1 MTRAEHF
8 LAKLDRVTLAYLEH
22 LGRLHLDARKRLE
35 TIDQADAW
43 VEHGERL
50 ADAIEAFRKLVRPD
64 PIRARIE
71 QGLRR

>member
-1 MTRAEHF
+1 MTQRF

-22 LGRLHLDARKRLE
+22 LGRLHLDARNRIKTVE
-35 TIDQADAW
+35 EADAW

-64 PIRARIE
+64 PLRERIE
-71 QGLRR
+71 RGFRR